1 MTGRSAIA
9 KLYEEGWGVP
19 QSYDQ
24 AFYWYK
30 LAADDGF
37 PPAVDAVGIM
47 YQRGWGVDPGFKPE
61 GIWKGWGCARLF
73 FYHHGPSNPKFC
85 SWFLHYLAPATRT
98 VTG

>member
-1 MTGRSAIA
+1 MYRTARGVTRDFEQAAEYYYLAALEGLPVARMAIA

-37 PPAVDAVGIM
+37 
-47 YQRGWGVDPGFKPE
+47 
-61 GIWKGWGCARLF
+61 
-73 FYHHGPSNPKFC
+73 
-85 SWFLHYLAPATRT
+85 APAIDARRGSCISEAGASRPTSEEAVRYHRMAAAL
-98 VTG
+98 G